1 MTAAAAQRSGQP
13 FGQPWRIAAAGLRM
27 LVRTT
32 PKSARDGVDGLT
44 ETPQGPAL
52 AIKVR
57 AVPDKG
63 EANRAVER
71 VVAEWL
77 GVAKSSVAVSAG
89 RQVARQDASRSA
101 GDPARLAALIEARL
115 SKLG

>member
-1 MTAAAAQRSGQP
+1 
-13 FGQPWRIAAAGLRM
+13 M
-27 LVRTT
+27 LVRAT

-44 ETPQGPAL
+44 DTPQGQAL

-77 GVAKSSVAVSAG
+77 GVARSSVAVSA
-89 RQVARQDASRSA
+89 AASRGSRRSRSP
-101 GDPARLAALIEARL
+101 GMPQSWPR
-115 SKLG
+115 

>member
-1 MTAAAAQRSGQP
+1 V
-13 FGQPWRIAAAGLRM
+13 IAHRCVFRRTPTGVVALLRA
-27 LVRTT
+27 T

-77 GVAKSSVAVSAG
+77 GIAKSSVAVSAG
-89 RQVARQDASRSA
+89 GKSRVKTVEIA

-115 SKLG
+115 GGRG

>member
-1 MTAAAAQRSGQP
+1 MAAAQRSGQP
-13 FGQPWRIAAAGLRM
+13 FGQPWRSAPAGLRM

-32 PKSARDGVDGLT
+32 PK
-44 ETPQGPAL
+44 TPQGSAL

-89 RQVARQDASRSA
+89 GKSRVKTVKIG

>member
-89 RQVARQDASRSA
+89 GKSRVKTVEIA

-115 SKLG
+115 GGRG

>member
-1 MTAAAAQRSGQP
+1 
-13 FGQPWRIAAAGLRM
+13 M
-27 LVRTT
+27 LVRAT

-89 RQVARQDASRSA
+89 GKSRVKTVEIG
-101 GDPARLAALIEARL
+101 GDPAQARRADRGV
-115 SKLG
+115 SQ